1 LSKNGG
7 SKNNKSFVDEQGLI
21 AGFNQSGWDIPDVL
35 EPKDYVFI
43 YSQSEYNNFLNLR
56 EFVFMENTF
65 VSQRAKSTLNC
76 THCLSRT
83 KQSIIDLFNFI
94 DCTQLGIIDSTMIF
108 FGLNN
113 LKLKSKITTT
123 MVNDFVIKN
132 MEFRTAQLDLRDFM
146 YGLMMGM
153 MERIIPGTEEVSLL
167 VLDMM
172 KEARLIS
179 VKEKRNPLR

>member
-1 LSKNGG
+1 
-7 SKNNKSFVDEQGLI
+7 
-21 AGFNQSGWDIPDVL
+21 
-35 EPKDYVFI
+35 
-43 YSQSEYNNFLNLR
+43 
-56 EFVFMENTF
+56 
-65 VSQRAKSTLNC
+65 
-76 THCLSRT
+76 
-83 KQSIIDLFNFI
+83 
-94 DCTQLGIIDSTMIF
+94 MIF

-167 VLDMM
+167 VLYMM